1 MVSKKLKT
9 VMNSLF
15 TQPLTL
21 FLKKLESQ
29 SSSFKSV
36 VHLCFELVSLDFE
49 NIKKAVVKDST
60 ILKVI
65 VFQTN
70 EEFCSFKHLGNRKV
84 EEKENE
90 TFS

>member
-1 MVSKKLKT
+1 
-9 VMNSLF
+9 MNSLF

-21 FLKKLESQ
+21 FLKKIRKPNANRIV
-29 SSSFKSV
+29 FKV